1 MQQLI
6 LKFLYLQNL
15 FLQVHRLK
23 GLQIVIICMS
33 VSITSFSF
41 DMNVVRQIL
50 SYATDE
56 FYSW

>member
-15 FLQVHRLK
+15 FLQVHLLK
-23 GLQIVIICMS
+23 DLQIFVICMS

>member
-6 LKFLYLQNL
+6 LKLLHLQNL
-15 FLQVHRLK
+15 FLQVHLLK
-23 GLQIVIICMS
+23 DLQIFVICMS

-41 DMNVVRQIL
+41 DMNIGHQIP
-50 SYATDE
+50 SYSTDV

>member
-15 FLQVHRLK
+15 FLQVHLLK
-23 GLQIVIICMS
+23 GLQIFIICMS

>member
-15 FLQVHRLK
+15 FLQVHLLK
-23 GLQIVIICMS
+23 DLQIFVICMS

-41 DMNVVRQIL
+41 DMNVVCQIL